1 MQKTLI
7 WSGYFFPG
15 QGINHETIQ
24 LTQKQ
29 SQMKKFL
36 VVLAIGAFAACN
48 NSGGSEAS
56 KDSTVVK
63 DSVTKMTDSTK
74 MTTDSTK
81 MATDTTKKD
90 TATKK

>member
-1 MQKTLI
+1 
-7 WSGYFFPG
+7 
-15 QGINHETIQ
+15 
-24 LTQKQ
+24 
-29 SQMKKFL
+29 MKKFL

-63 DSVTKMTDSTK
+63 DSVTKMTTDSTSK
-74 MTTDSTK
+74 MATDSTK
-81 MATDTTKKD
+81 MSADTTKKD

>member
-1 MQKTLI
+1 
-7 WSGYFFPG
+7 
-15 QGINHETIQ
+15 
-24 LTQKQ
+24 
-29 SQMKKFL
+29 MKKFL

-48 NSGGSEAS
+48 NSGSSEAT

-63 DSVTKMTDSTK
+63 DSVTKMATDSTK

-90 TATKK
+90 TTVKK

>member
-1 MQKTLI
+1 
-7 WSGYFFPG
+7 
-15 QGINHETIQ
+15 
-24 LTQKQ
+24 
-29 SQMKKFL
+29 MKKFL

-48 NSGGSEAS
+48 NSGGSEAP

-81 MATDTTKKD
+81 MSADTTKKD
-90 TATKK
+90 TTTKK

>member
-1 MQKTLI
+1 
-7 WSGYFFPG
+7 
-15 QGINHETIQ
+15 
-24 LTQKQ
+24 
-29 SQMKKFL
+29 MKKFL

-48 NSGGSEAS
+48 NSGGSEAP

-63 DSVTKMTDSTK
+63 DSVTKMSSDSTK